1 MNKNIT
7 QNVKRKG
14 IVKIVVNGQ
23 KLMPNVSNY
32 LMNVQNFLMN
42 GYRIMAS
49 SEMGTSI
56 MTVYPTG

>member
-7 QNVKRKG
+7 QSLERKG

-23 KLMPNVSNY
+23 KLMVNVSKS

-42 GYRIMAS
+42 GYRTMAS